1 MKNDQMPSEVLSSF
15 LAFIDQV
22 CKEYRLASDE
32 VGKEDK
38 KVQDYIHMIE
48 FAQDKAE
55 RNRNATALQRSR
67 RYRREQKDKTI
78 LYGEIV
84 KFFEDPSNRRCMNNL
99 KQLLGRQRKEEEYL
113 KSDRIYHKRAVEN

>member
-32 VGKEDK
+32 VNKEDK

-84 KFFEDPSNRRCMNNL
+84 KFFEDPSNRRSLNNF

-113 KSDRIYHKRAVEN
+113 KSDRIYHKRAVED